1 MSALVMSRITRSA
14 AVAVVAGGVIAFAVG
29 HGNAAP
35 ASGQHTFTMITEQ
48 IADHQSGYYDIAAD
62 KDLQHGEVVGF
73 DTTSCFINITTHV
86 ATCAIDVSRA
96 DGTFHATATL
106 DLDRGTGTGAVTG
119 GTRAFRGATGTVH
132 ATSLSQTKTKVTVTY
147 HS

>member
-1 MSALVMSRITRSA
+1 MSALVTSRITRIA
-14 AVAVVAGGVIAFAVG
+14 AVTVVTGGFIALAVG

-35 ASGQHTFTMITEQ
+35 ASHRHTLSMITEQ

-62 KDLQHGEVVGF
+62 KDLENGKVVGF

-96 DGTFHATATL
+96 DGTFHGTATL
-106 DLDRGTGTGAVTG
+106 DLDSGTGTGTISG
-119 GTRAFRGATGTVH
+119 GTPAFRGATGTIR
-132 ATSLSQTKTKVTVTY
+132 ATSLSQTKAKVTVTY
-147 HS
+147 RS